1 MVVGICVGSEV
12 GWPPVM
18 VTTPRLRVGASMPEV
33 DDWASAPELKG
44 KATATAMATQDVR
57 TVKHSENE

>member
-1 MVVGICVGSEV
+1 
-12 GWPPVM
+12 
-18 VTTPRLRVGASMPEV
+18 VGASMPEV

-57 TVKHSENE
+57 TVKHS